1 MKRNDIFTFTA
12 PNGVEVTGIV
22 IMKCGDAHEKG
33 YEHYET
39 PYLCYAQNRLFTV
52 KEVMEAIRDDLDIK
66 RGTAGAESLSY
77 KYGEIIVEYCILPDY
92 DRMLEDYQHQIDMAN
107 DYADKTL

>member
-1 MKRNDIFTFTA
+1 MEKHEVLTFKA

-33 YEHYET
+33 YGHYET
-39 PYLCYAQNRLFTV
+39 PYLCYAQNRLFTI

-66 RGTAGAESLSY
+66 RGTAGAESLNY
-77 KYGEIIVEYCILPDY
+77 EYGEIIVEYCVLPEY
-92 DRMLEDYQHQIDMAN
+92 DDVLNKYIDIEIAHAEPQLGM
-107 DYADKTL
+107 